1 MSVRLTASVGNTAKL
16 AATLLQAD
24 ATAQRIIRQTVYR
37 NTKKQ
42 WKLARELAPVS
53 PAPYSRGGHLH
64 EPGFLRDHIKMFIE
78 ADGLIGRVGWKDK
91 DFEEEG
97 EPPYFRFTER
107 GTDKMTARPCVT
119 PARDRIKSEFD
130 HELEANIRGG
140 LRRMRRTG

>member
-1 MSVRLTASVGNTAKL
+1 VRLTASVGNTAKL

-53 PAPYSRGGHLH
+53 AEVRLVGPDRH
-64 EPGFLRDHIKMFIE
+64 EHTPGFLRDHIKMFIE

-107 GTDKMTARPCVT
+107 GTDKMAARPCVT
-119 PARDRIKSEFD
+119 PARDRIKPEFD
-130 HELEANIRGG
+130 HELESNIRGG